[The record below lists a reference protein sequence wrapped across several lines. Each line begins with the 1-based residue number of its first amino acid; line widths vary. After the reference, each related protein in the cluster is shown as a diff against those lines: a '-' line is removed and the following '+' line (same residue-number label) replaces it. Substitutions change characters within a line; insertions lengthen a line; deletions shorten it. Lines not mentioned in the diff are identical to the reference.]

1 MIVFTV
7 RAFKLECAKIKLD
20 LNAGK
25 TMGYRFLLT
34 LIWVFIWLSSLAII
48 ALQCMVTSGLSRAKK
63 TILVDLILCHLDSL
77 ERNLAELY

>member
-63 TILVDLILCHLDSL
+63 LF
-77 ERNLAELY
+77 